1 MLKLGNLKNRNKL
14 CDKQRFNDDSS
25 KRAFSMFELSI
36 VLMIIS
42 LLISA
47 TVAGRSLIK
56 LAGLNK
62 ARAITTKI
70 FENNQDN
77 LVAWYESSL
86 EQSFKI
92 AEIIQDSSLSVWQ
105 DLRNSRKSNN
115 LSVIHGASKYKKEAI
130 KNVPAI
136 TFSGSSSLRINSFN
150 SGSLIQATIFVV
162 FKTPNVNSYKMTLL
176 GSANNDFAI
185 AVNGPNIEL
194 SPSGLVNNGKTIFN
208 DNKPHII
215 TAIVNQQNSKVFID
229 NYFEEGFNIN
239 LANST
244 ISGLVIGCN
253 RNNNQCFSGDIAEV
267 IIFDTP
273 LKSDRR
279 VEIAKYLV
287 AKYS

>member
-1 MLKLGNLKNRNKL
+1 MLKLGNLRNRNKL
-14 CDKQRFNDDSS
+14 YDKKYLNNNSS
-25 KRAFSMFELSI
+25 KRAFSMVELSI
-36 VLMIIS
+36 VLTVIS
-42 LLISA
+42 LLIAA
-47 TVAGRSLIK
+47 TVAGKSLIK

-92 AEIIQDSSLSVWQ
+92 TETIQDVNLSVWQ
-105 DLRNSRKSNN
+105 DLRNAKKSNN
-115 LSVIHGASKYKKEAI
+115 LSVIFGVSKYKKEAI

-136 TFSGSSSLRINSFN
+136 AFSGSSSLRINSFN
-150 SGSLIQATIFVV
+150 SGSLIQATIFIV
-162 FKTPNVNSYKMTLL
+162 FRTPNVNGYKMTLL

-185 AVNGPNIEL
+185 SVNGSNIEL
-194 SPSGLVNNGKTIFN
+194 SPSGLVNNSKTIFN

-229 NYFEEGFNIN
+229 NYFEESFNVN

-244 ISGLVIGCN
+244 IGGLVVGCN
-253 RNNNQCFSGDIAEV
+253 RYNNQCFSGDIAEV